1 MKVCLVSSGSN
12 NNPDSYTTVKA
23 IAAFPPLGLLYLGA
37 SLEEKGVEVSVL
49 DQAGQGFTVDQTV
62 DWVLKQNPDVLGF
75 STLTTSGITSAQT
88 SEKVKQKN
96 PNIKTVMGNHHAT
109 FNAERILKQY
119 QSVDIVIRGEGEQTF
134 SQLIDSLNKSKD
146 LSKLKGITYRKGET
160 IVSNED
166 QPLIEDL
173 DAVPFPDRKLL
184 DVEYHCM
191 IAGANAAPK
200 KFTSVL
206 SSRGCTY
213 HCRFCNC
220 AGIARNK
227 WRSRSAENTIKELC
241 ELESEG
247 YKQVLFVDDS
257 FTLNPKRALEICRG
271 IRKEKLDLQWIC
283 EGRVDNCSR
292 ELFQE
297 MSKAGLKILYFG
309 IESANQRILD
319 YYHKTI
325 TPQKSENAVR
335 TARKAGVDVIVGSFV
350 VGAPDETRAE
360 IQNTINFAKRMPID
374 LPQFGVLAAYP
385 GNDIWREMQTKGYIN
400 ENEYWETGVSVSQV
414 CPTAVPEVEIKE
426 MINQAFFDFVKR
438 PKYLLHALF
447 KTIKSSYRRNVIS
460 SNINR
465 LSEIKEEFR
474 TK

>member
-1 MKVCLVSSGSN
+1 
-12 NNPDSYTTVKA
+12 
-23 IAAFPPLGLLYLGA
+23 
-37 SLEEKGVEVSVL
+37 
-49 DQAGQGFTVDQTV
+49 
-62 DWVLKQNPDVLGF
+62 
-75 STLTTSGITSAQT
+75 
-88 SEKVKQKN
+88 
-96 PNIKTVMGNHHAT
+96 
-109 FNAERILKQY
+109 
-119 QSVDIVIRGEGEQTF
+119 
-134 SQLIDSLNKSKD
+134 
-146 LSKLKGITYRKGET
+146 
-160 IVSNED
+160 
-166 QPLIEDL
+166 
-173 DAVPFPDRKLL
+173 
-184 DVEYHCM
+184 
-191 IAGANAAPK
+191 
-200 KFTSVL
+200 
-206 SSRGCTY
+206 
-213 HCRFCNC
+213 
-220 AGIARNK
+220 
-227 WRSRSAENTIKELC
+227 
-241 ELESEG
+241 
-247 YKQVLFVDDS
+247 
-257 FTLNPKRALEICRG
+257 
-271 IRKEKLDLQWIC
+271 
-283 EGRVDNCSR
+283 
-292 ELFQE
+292 

-414 CPTAVPEVEIKE
+414 CPTAVPEGEIKE

-438 PKYLLHALF
+438 PKYLLRALF

>member
-1 MKVCLVSSGSN
+1 MKVCLVSSTSNTN
-12 NNPDSYTTVKA
+12 NNSYTTTKA

-37 SLEEKGVEVSVL
+37 ILEEKSVEVSVL

-62 DWVLKQNPDVLGF
+62 DWVLKRNPDVLGF
-75 STLTTSGITSAQT
+75 STLTTSGITATQISD
-88 SEKVKQKN
+88 KVKQKN
-96 PNIKTVMGNHHAT
+96 PNIITVMGNHHAT
-109 FNAERILKQY
+109 FNAERILKRY
-119 QSVDIVIRGEGEQTF
+119 QSVDIAIRGEGEQTF
-134 SQLIDSLNKSKD
+134 SKLIDNLSMNKD
-146 LSKLKGITYRKGET
+146 LSLIKGITYRKGES

-166 QPLIEDL
+166 QTLIEDL
-173 DAVPFPDRKLL
+173 DELPFPDRKLL
-184 DVEYHCM
+184 NVEYHCM

-227 WRSRSAENTIKELC
+227 WRPRSAENTVKELC
-241 ELESEG
+241 ELASEG

-257 FTLNPKRALEICRG
+257 FTLNPKRALDICRG
-271 IRKEKLDLQWIC
+271 IRREKLDLQWIC

-297 MSKAGLKILYFG
+297 MSKAGLKVLYFG

-325 TPQKSENAVR
+325 TPQKSENAVK
-335 TARKAGVDVIVGSFV
+335 TARKAGVDVIIGSFV

-360 IQNTINFAKRMPID
+360 IQNTINFAKRLPID

-385 GNDIWREMQTKGYIN
+385 GNDIWNEMEAKGFLN
-400 ENEYWETGVSVSQV
+400 GKEFWETGVAVSHLS
-414 CPTAVPEVEIKE
+414 PTAVPEGEIKE

-438 PKYLLHALF
+438 PKYLLQELF
-447 KTIKSSYRRNVIS
+447 RTIKSSYRKNVIS
-460 SNINR
+460 SNAYRFN
-465 LSEIKEEFR
+465 EIKEEF
-474 TK
+474 KKE